1 MIGTVWPLTARIPCL
16 TGKVAYA
23 IAIDPL
29 TGQVYVA
36 DYLSLHQDSL
46 TDHAERLV
54 WR

>member
-1 MIGTVWPLTARIPCL
+1 MIVGTVPAAARF

-29 TGQVYVA
+29 TGKVYVA

-46 TDHAERLV
+46 THHAERLV
-54 WR
+54 